1 MIGSSETC
9 GQGQVP
15 ALIIDVQHHYTPA
28 ELVAVPSTDRPTA
41 EYTDGNPSFTFNPRI
56 SDLDAHIK
64 DMDEA
69 GVDAAV
75 LTCSVGMNNLDL
87 DVCRLINDRMKEAE
101 EKYPGRFFG
110 LAHAPAI
117 GPGFADEL
125 KRCRDE
131 LGFQGA
137 VMVSEPQGLGLDATE
152 LEDYYAAVSD
162 LGMYVFVHPLL
173 TSLSYTMLDND
184 YDLQR
189 SIGREFSLATATVRL
204 INGGIL
210 DRFPDLLVQM
220 AHMAGGLAAIL
231 GRVRRHQEKE
241 DLGIADHPRH
251 GKLPEK
257 DFMHYLTE
265 RMIFDTAGITGE
277 INAVKSALLEIP
289 ASRIVFA
296 SDYPQEIK
304 TAGALK
310 KFIDDIRALG
320 PDGEMILD
328 EGGRLRAAA

>member
-1 MIGSSETC
+1 M
-9 GQGQVP
+9 
-15 ALIIDVQHHYTPA
+15 IIDVQHHYTPV
-28 ELVAVPSTDRPTA
+28 ELVTRPTTGKPTA
-41 EYTDGNPSFTFNPRI
+41 EYTDGNPSYTFNPRI

-69 GVDAAV
+69 GIGAAV
-75 LTCSVGMNNLDL
+75 LTCNVGMDNLDM

-101 EKYPGRFFG
+101 EKYPGRFFS

-117 GPGFADEL
+117 GRDFADEL

-131 LGFQGA
+131 LGFQGT
-137 VMVSEPQGLGLDATE
+137 VMVSEPQGLGLDAPE
-152 LEDYYAAVSD
+152 LEEYYRTASD
-162 LGMYVFVHPLL
+162 LGFYVFVHPLL
-173 TSLSYTMLDND
+173 TSLSYTQLDND

-189 SIGREFSLATATVRL
+189 SIGREFSLVTATVRL
-204 INGGIL
+204 INGGVL
-210 DRFPDLLVQM
+210 DRFPDLQVQM
-220 AHMAGGLAAIL
+220 SHMAGGLAAIL

-257 DFMHYLTE
+257 DFMHYLRE
-265 RMIFDTAGITGE
+265 RLIFDTAGVTGE

-289 ASRIVFA
+289 AERIVFA

-320 PDGEMILD
+320 DDGDTILD
-328 EGGRLRAAA
+328 EAGRLRKAV